1 MFELVGVAAPQ
12 TSWADLR
19 INGCDFNG
27 DAFQIERPGREMVD
41 RFFGPVGDL
50 FKSQGYTGDEGPWSW
65 GDARLIRGSRNGFN
79 QSDRYEYTYNRKTLN
94 WKGEPGD
101 GKPDIVEPMI
111 QALHEA
117 RNA

>member
-94 WKGEPGD
+94 WKENP
-101 GKPDIVEPMI
+101 VMAN
-111 QALHEA
+111 QTSLN
-117 RNA
+117 R